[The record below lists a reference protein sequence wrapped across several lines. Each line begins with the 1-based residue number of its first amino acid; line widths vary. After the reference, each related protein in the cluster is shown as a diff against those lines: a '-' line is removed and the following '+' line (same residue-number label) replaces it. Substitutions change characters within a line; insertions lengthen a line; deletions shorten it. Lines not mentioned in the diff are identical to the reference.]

1 LNIKKLKK
9 NIWIKLKKI
18 KNKTKN
24 NKEDKAP
31 LRRHNLGNSTDF

>member
-1 LNIKKLKK
+1 MKLK
-9 NIWIKLKKI
+9 II

-24 NKEDKAP
+24 NKEGEAP